1 MGWWMSE
8 EEKVLKG
15 TSKVARNCRLTYGQ
29 LRKKPELRWSLTRPN
44 YENEW
49 GEESTEAKKRAEV
62 PL

>member
-1 MGWWMSE
+1 M
-8 EEKVLKG
+8 KKRRY
-15 TSKVARNCRLTYGQ
+15 SKVAPNCRLTYGQ

-49 GEESTEAKKRAEV
+49 GEESTEAKKRAEI